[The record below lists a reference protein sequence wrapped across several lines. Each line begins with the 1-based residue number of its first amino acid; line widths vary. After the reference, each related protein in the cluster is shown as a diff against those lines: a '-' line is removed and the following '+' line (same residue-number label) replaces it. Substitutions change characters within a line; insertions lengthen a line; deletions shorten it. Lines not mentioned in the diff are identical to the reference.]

1 MRAARRMDILWTGAE
16 VEVYDR
22 LKKKTAE
29 LQQDMPAYVKKIIE
43 KNL

>member
-1 MRAARRMDILWTGAE
+1 MNHFTFLPRWRTNYE
-16 VEVYDR
+16 R

-29 LQQDMPAYVKKIIE
+29 LQQEIPGYVKKIIE